1 MEKAF
6 EKDSQIINLLRFPL
20 TFLVVMQHCRGEI
33 AMSSEWESFTL
44 TDLYYAFKILFSGGL
59 SLIAVPAFFFISGYL
74 FFRHIG
80 TFNAG
85 IYKEK
90 IRKRLRS
97 LLVPFVLWNLV
108 CIPLTCLVL
117 YFEHYQLHPIQD
129 IQEYIGNIRW
139 LHIFW
144 DHTITFIHYPNLLG
158 MKSIYVSP
166 LLGTMWYVRDL
177 IVMVVLSPIVYL
189 FIQKTGKYGILLLTI
204 LFLLRIWPTITLSQ
218 LSVYFFSLGAFY
230 SIRRK
235 DFQAPIT
242 VKAFAYI
249 VTAGILS
256 AFLLLGG
263 SENSIGWQL
272 TPLFTLA
279 GTFSVFFLTATL
291 VDRRPDVQLPALL
304 GNSSFF
310 VYALHIEFALPIGFL
325 IAKTITLHSTNPVV
339 LIVRYFLTPVIIYAI
354 CVSIYWMLRRFC
366 PKVLSLFTGNR

>member
-1 MEKAF
+1 MEKTL
-6 EKDSQIINLLRFPL
+6 EKDSQIISLLRFPL

-44 TDLYYAFKILFSGGL
+44 TDLYYALKIFFSGGL

-74 FFRHIG
+74 FFRHID
-80 TFNAG
+80 TFNVS

-90 IRKRLRS
+90 IRKRQRS

-117 YFEHYQLHPIQD
+117 YFEHYQLHPTQD
-129 IQEYIGNIRW
+129 IQEYLGNIRW

-144 DHTITFIHYPNLLG
+144 DHTTTLINFPNLLG

-177 IVMVVLSPIVYL
+177 IVMIVFSPIVYL
-189 FIQKTGKYGILLLTI
+189 FTRKTGKYGVLLLTI
-204 LFLLRIWPTITLSQ
+204 LFLLRIWPTITINQ

-235 DFQAPIT
+235 GFQAPLA
-242 VKAFAYI
+242 VKLLSCIA
-249 VTAGILS
+249 TMGILFV
-256 AFLLLGG
+256 FLILGG
-263 SENSIGWQL
+263 NENNIGWQL

-279 GTFSVFFLTATL
+279 GTFSIFFLTATL
-291 VDRRPDVQLPALL
+291 VNRRPNVQLPELL

-325 IAKTITLHSTNPVV
+325 IAKTITFHSANPVV
-339 LIVRYFLTPVIIYAI
+339 LIVRYFLTPVIIYAT
-354 CVSIYWMLRRFC
+354 CVSIYWMLKRIC